1 MVVVICVIAFQMAP
15 KGLRRNFGR
24 GPSEEETPAR
34 GDLGPIQRVL
44 LAVRPGELSD
54 VPGEI
59 RALEAAVLAHLG
71 SERPAVTLLTVAPP
85 AGRVRADRYLAQMAE
100 LFPAGIEITE
110 RVARGN
116 PAQAILLEAAKG
128 YDLLAM
134 GAPLPDA
141 GSSYL
146 FGSLVD
152 EVVRSAPCPSL
163 VFTARNPRWPPRT
176 ILVPTGGAEP
186 ASRAAALAFALAAD
200 ETEVLLYH
208 VVDPE
213 LAAETS
219 TDRAGSAAMRMEIGE
234 GLVNELKERGLQFG
248 VKVATEVT
256 IGGTTV
262 DNLVN
267 RARKDVDLIILGTGV
282 RADSSRLFLGPKV
295 QRLVTEATCSVIV
308 LNV

>member
-1 MVVVICVIAFQMAP
+1 MVVLMCVITFLMAP
-15 KGLRRNFGR
+15 TARLNASPGSRQ
-24 GPSEEETPAR
+24 EETPAR
-34 GDLGPIQRVL
+34 GNLGPINRVL

-59 RALEAAVLAHLG
+59 RVLEAAVLAHLG

-85 AGRVRADRYLAQMAE
+85 AGRLRADRYLAQMAQ
-100 LFPAGIEITE
+100 LFPPGIEITE

-116 PAQAILLEAAKG
+116 PAQAILDEVATG

-163 VFTARNPRWPPRT
+163 VFTARSSRWPPRT

-186 ASRAAALAFALAAD
+186 ASRAAALAFALAGD

-213 LAAETS
+213 LATETA
-219 TDRAGSAAMRMEIGE
+219 TEGAGSVEMRMEIGE

-256 IGGTTV
+256 MGDTTV
-262 DNLVN
+262 DSLVN
-267 RARKDVDLIILGTGV
+267 RARKDIDLIILGTGV

-295 QRLVTEATCSVIV
+295 QRLVTEAPCSVIV